1 MKEVL
6 ITLGVLLLVMFGFY
20 WVNNRYVTEK
30 KEVVVVLDKEIFFK
44 APENMK
50 SGTETEI
57 VLKAKSENL
66 KVASFSID
74 FSYDPGLVKI
84 VNVEVNNKIFD
95 KVASVK
101 IEENLGKVIMEAR
114 SGKTESSLS
123 SGEVD
128 LATIKVVGA
137 RKGGTMIYSSKRPE
151 VGVFESGKIVEG
163 NFQMPNFKVN
173 FL

>member
-6 ITLGVLLLVMFGFY
+6 VTLGVLLLVMFGFY

-30 KEVVVVLDKEIFFK
+30 KEIVVVLDKEIFFK

-101 IEENLGKVIMEAR
+101 IEESLGKVIMEAK
-114 SGKTESSLS
+114 SGKAESLLS
-123 SGEVD
+123 NGEVD

-151 VGVFESGKIVEG
+151 VGVFESAKIVEG